1 MGKHFK
7 SIIKGTIKSARTNTN
22 NPSQNDHLAHD
33 T

>member
-7 SIIKGTIKSARTNTN
+7 SIIKGTIKSARANIN
-22 NPSQNDHLAHD
+22 NPSQNDHLVHD